1 MSFITDIIIK
11 LKLTCKNV
19 FGSQIMKIFVVSMLI
34 IGFFFIFGCAS
45 INVDAKIPSAYVSHS
60 PRVDSSKVPKTSTH
74 AECREEL
81 ERAYEYIR
89 YLERKVEKR
98 EKKIAKL
105 EKDKKEL
112 KRKISRLEDKLE
124 KYED

>member
-1 MSFITDIIIK
+1 MKYF
-11 LKLTCKNV
+11 LLTIA
-19 FGSQIMKIFVVSMLI
+19 GLLSLLLFVS
-34 IGFFFIFGCAS
+34 CAS
-45 INVDAKIPSAYVSHS
+45 INVDAKIPSGYVSHS
-60 PRVDSSKVPKTSTH
+60 PKVDSSRIPKTSNHT
-74 AECREEL
+74 ECREEL

-98 EKKIAKL
+98 EHKIEKL